1 MLTRREFT
9 RLAVAGAASQVVSP
23 LLAQGSDGKIGYC
36 IIGLGRISMDHFMPG
51 ALASKNSKSSLSTT
65 ATTVSNDEDVISLHS
80 AQEGTVQYRIKV
92 VPKAA

>member
-51 ALASKNSKSSLSTT
+51 ALASKNSQ
-65 ATTVSNDEDVISLHS
+65 N
-80 AQEGTVQYRIKV
+80 YRTGER
-92 VPKAA
+92 PPR